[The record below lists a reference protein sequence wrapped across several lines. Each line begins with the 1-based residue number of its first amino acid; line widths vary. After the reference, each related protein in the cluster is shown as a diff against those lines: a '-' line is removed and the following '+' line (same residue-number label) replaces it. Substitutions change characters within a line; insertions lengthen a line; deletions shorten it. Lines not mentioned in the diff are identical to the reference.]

1 MKKLFTVLV
10 IVLLALTS
18 VFAQGAKEEQ
28 SSNVIKVGA
37 TPARNNNKILFFKLL
52 DGCSIYDYHAPIF
65 SFDVNGKTCDDFVR
79 YVTKHNLEN
88 YVAVSSARTYRFIDF
103 DDIRIDSIN
112 KEVRLI

>member
-1 MKKLFTVLV
+1 MT
-10 IVLLALTS
+10 ALE
-18 VFAQGAKEEQ
+18 VCDYFNIACYGYYH
-28 SSNVIKVGA
+28 IKVGA

-52 DGCSIYDYHAPIF
+52 DGCSIYDYNAPIF

-88 YVAVSSARTYRFIDF
+88 YVAVSSIRTYRFIDF